1 MRMPKVKMWRLVAVA
16 CLVLLFAHAG
26 ISQEYMLVCNQENF
40 FKPENAEL
48 EKKIARADSLID
60 VNKQKEAISIF
71 ESIVKEKPDHL
82 RSWQRLAQLYSWNE
96 MPENAIKAYERIVQ
110 LNPMD
115 NEAKITLAQF
125 YLWNDRQKDAI
136 DLYEKILV
144 FEPKNLE
151 IHKKLAQLYTWNQMP
166 DKAIAEYEQI
176 VRLDST
182 DTATMK
188 MLADHYFWKD
198 RADDGIRM
206 LERIVSLEPDSLELR
221 KKLAQHYVWNNQPE
235 KAIDQYKA
243 ILERNPDDRKILK
256 KLAQQYM
263 WNNKPEEA
271 APLYEKL
278 IALEPDSINHRIQ
291 LAHAYLWSNQS
302 AKAEKPLQEILKR
315 QPFNREALISLAEI
329 ERWSG
334 RWDQAKSRLEKLKTF
349 DPKNKRVLELL
360 RDIRK
365 NYGSFASAKYTR
377 LSDSNLIT
385 RETMPLGATCFHNR
399 KWDFHYQAARYRV
412 TDDRL
417 DSTLVGYGAR
427 VAANFHP
434 FVSTTISLELG
445 AVNYSSNW
453 TPFSAKIQLSQ
464 SIKGKFTGRLSFE
477 RHETQEGVRA
487 LTDHIILRGF
497 SSEAYWQIF
506 PRLAIS
512 GNYQH
517 FRYSDDNKKI
527 TATAA
532 TWVTIKMKKPNL
544 YMYGYYLYED
554 FDKIYPTSLPYWTP
568 NRLTTSSLGFNA
580 KQPISR
586 SVSLE
591 AGYALTRQQGINSN
605 NFNGGIEMSFTGF
618 DKFSLRYQ
626 KSGSD
631 VYHSTYLIAYFEYRF

>member
-1 MRMPKVKMWRLVAVA
+1 MRNSKKKTLWSIAIVGVVF
-16 CLVLLFAHAG
+16 LFAHGG
-26 ISQEYMLVCNQENF
+26 ISQDYLLVCNQENF

-48 EKKIARADSLID
+48 EKKIARGDSLIA

-71 ESIVKEKPDHL
+71 KSIVKEKPDHL

-96 MPENAIKAYERIVQ
+96 MPEKAIKAYEQIVR

-115 NEAKITLAQF
+115 NEAKKKLAQF
-125 YLWNDRQKDAI
+125 YLWNDRQKESI
-136 DLYEKILV
+136 ELYEKILI

-151 IHKKLAQLYTWNQMP
+151 IHKKLADLYSWDQMP
-166 DKAIAEYEQI
+166 DKAIAEYEEI
-176 VRLDST
+176 VRLDSMNT
-182 DTATMK
+182 KIMK
-188 MLADHYFWKD
+188 MLADHYFWKGQ
-198 RADDGIRM
+198 ADDGIRM
-206 LERIVSLEPDSLELR
+206 LERVVSLEPDTLELR

-243 ILERNPDDRKILK
+243 ILEKNPDDRNVLK

-263 WNNKPEEA
+263 WNNNPGQA
-271 APLYEKL
+271 ALFYEKL
-278 IALEPDSINHRIQ
+278 ISLEPDSINHKIQ
-291 LAHAYLWSNQS
+291 LTHAYLWSNQS
-302 AKAEKPLQEILKR
+302 AKAEKPLHEILQR
-315 QPFNREALISLAEI
+315 QPFNKDALMSLAEI

-334 RWDQAKSRLEKLKTF
+334 RWDLAKSRLEKVKISDT
-349 DPKNKRVLELL
+349 KNKRVLELL
-360 RDIRK
+360 RDIRN
-365 NYGSFASAKYTR
+365 NYGSFISAKYTR

-385 RETMPLGATCFHNR
+385 RESMPLGATCFHNR
-399 KWDFHYQAARYRV
+399 KWDFQYQTAQYRV

-427 VAANFHP
+427 AEANYHP
-434 FVSTTISLELG
+434 FVSTTISIELG

-453 TPFSAKIQLSQ
+453 TPFSAKVQLLQ
-464 SIKGKFTGRLSFE
+464 SIKGKFTGKLAFE
-477 RHETQEGVRA
+477 QHETEEGVRA
-487 LTDHIILRGF
+487 LRDRIILRGF

-512 GNYQH
+512 GNYQQ

-532 TWVTIKMKKPNL
+532 SWLTIKMQKPNL

-568 NRLTTSSLGFNA
+568 ERLKTSSFGFNA

-586 SVSLE
+586 LVSLE

-605 NFNGGIEMSFTGF
+605 NVNSGVEISFTGF
-618 DKFSLRYQ
+618 DKFSFRYQ
-626 KSGSD
+626 KSGSE
-631 VYHSTYLIAYFEYRF
+631 VYHYTNLVAYFEYRF